1 MTSTT
6 LRARWVLPI
15 VAPPIEGGYIAIV
28 DGVIAEVGAND
39 PNRGPVADLGEV
51 ILLPGLV
58 NAHTHLEFSG
68 LTKPLGA
75 PAMILPSWIRTVIA
89 DRGRGD
95 RNAAA
100 AIAAGLTESAAAG
113 VTTIGEIA
121 TSPVPFYQVD
131 GSPRTLLFQEA
142 IGFSAGRVDSVAS
155 EMKRRVDAASH
166 AVGISPHAPYTVN
179 PQLLERL
186 VDLAI
191 DRQLPIAMHLAESR
205 EELELLRDG
214 SGPFQELLAER
225 SMWDDAAIPRG
236 SRPLDYLRQLARAPR
251 SLAIHGNY
259 FDAEEIAFAAAHR
272 ERMTVVYCP
281 RTHAYFEHE
290 HYPLAAM
297 LDAGVRVALGTDSR
311 ASNPDLNLLS
321 EVQFVASRFPQID
334 PATLLRMATL
344 DAAEALGFGDVVG
357 SLTPGKRAEIK
368 LVTCD
373 GDPRNP
379 YSALLTPNARLTSP
393 AT

>member
-205 EELELLRDG
+205 EELDLLRDG